1 MSYIAFEVQVE
12 LKVPVLQYVK
22 HGTVSVQILALP
34 LGWLLTV
41 LN

>member
-22 HGTVSVQILALP
+22 HGTVSVGVLALP
-34 LGWLLTV
+34 LGQLHNV